1 LQAAIVSSVFSPY
14 PEPGEVHLWFA
25 QVNLTPDVLQQL
37 NSTLSNRE
45 RERANRFAFERHKVR
60 YVFAQG
66 VLRDVLSRATG
77 IAPAEIEFTGN
88 LYGKP
93 FLKTATGAATLQFN
107 LSHSAD
113 LVAVGL
119 VEHRA
124 IGVDVEYIR
133 PVLDLHSVAE
143 DNYTP
148 GEFDSIR
155 GSPGEAQNGVFF
167 RYWTRKESYIKAV
180 GKGLSI
186 PLNTFDTR
194 FDPGTRGRRL
204 GRTIDAPH
212 VESWWIED
220 LAPPQSYAGAVTVEK
235 GLESLRYF
243 EWRPRGQA
251 M

>member
-1 LQAAIVSSVFSPY
+1 MTPGSSQHPGL
-14 PEPGEVHLWFA
+14 GEVHIWFA
-25 QVNLTPDVLQQL
+25 HVDLNPRVLQDL
-37 NSTLSNRE
+37 DATLSQRE
-45 RERANRFAFERHKVR
+45 RDRANRFVFERHKVR

-93 FLKTATGAATLQFN
+93 FLKTAAGMAPLQFN
-107 LSHSAD
+107 LSHSED
-113 LVAVGL
+113 LVAVAL
-119 VEHRA
+119 VEQRA

-133 PVLDLHSVAE
+133 PVLDLNSVAE

-148 GEFDSIR
+148 GEFSSMR
-155 GSPGEAQNGVFF
+155 EVAGEARKALFF

-194 FDPGTRGRRL
+194 FERGARGRNL
-204 GRTIDAPH
+204 GRTVDAPH
-212 VESWWIED
+212 VDSWWIED
-220 LAPPQSYAGAVTVEK
+220 LAPPAKYAGAVTVEK
-235 GLESLRYF
+235 GLESIEYF
-243 EWRPRGQA
+243 EWKPRDQA